1 MLRILTTF
9 LYTWIIFLSIKPSF
23 KMKQLKFWGTIFLIL
38 VLIFAAFN
46 VALIIAKYI
55 IIAVIVAIIVIWFK
69 FKFKK

>member
-1 MLRILTTF
+1 
-9 LYTWIIFLSIKPSF
+9 
-23 KMKQLKFWGTIFLIL
+23 MKQLKFWGTIFLIL